1 MGRTSA
7 PPIKGE
13 ILREARIAKFMSQA
27 DVARECAERGLT
39 LDPTNLSK
47 IERGLIRWPAMRAVP
62 ILAEVL
68 GVDVKELFGDE
79 EAA

>member
-7 PPIKGE
+7 RPIKGE

-27 DVARECAERGLT
+27 DVTRECAKHGLI
-39 LDPTNLSK
+39 LGPTNLSK
-47 IERGLIRWPAMRAVP
+47 IERGLIKWPAMRSIP

-68 GVDVKELFGDE
+68 GLNVEELFDDE
-79 EAA
+79 VAA

>member
-13 ILREARIAKFMSQA
+13 LLREARIRKFMSQA
-27 DVARECAERGLT
+27 DVARECAERGLAIG
-39 LDPTNLSK
+39 PTNLSK
-47 IERGLIRWPAMRAVP
+47 IERGLIRWPAMRNLPV
-62 ILAEVL
+62 LAEVL
-68 GVDVKELFGDE
+68 GIDVEELFDSE